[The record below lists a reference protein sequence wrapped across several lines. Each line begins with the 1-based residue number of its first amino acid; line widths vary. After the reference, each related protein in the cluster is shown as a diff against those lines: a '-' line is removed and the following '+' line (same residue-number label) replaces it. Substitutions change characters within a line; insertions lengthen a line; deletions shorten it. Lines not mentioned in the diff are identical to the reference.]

1 MFYKIPQI
9 CALSG
14 LRATQEELEYMD
26 DNIPE
31 AWIKIKV
38 ERKFINP
45 KWDAIQTVKLA
56 LVQQTLAALPE
67 EEREAHY
74 VNVSLQVEAQYA
86 QLESTTDEWIS
97 DIEEV
102 YIAPPE
108 QSRSLMKKYNGL
120 RKMLGLEEE
129 EEEEQEAPP
138 TPSVLK
144 AALVS
149 EEKEEKEEETVVNV
163 ETKAEENVKKDEQK
177 TEESVEIKSEKEEI
191 ATSIQ

>member
-14 LRATQEELEYMD
+14 LRATQDELEYMD

-86 QLESTTDEWIS
+86 QLEATTDEWIS

-138 TPSVLK
+138 TPSVLE
-144 AALVS
+144 AALKS
-149 EEKEEKEEETVVNV
+149 EEKEEKEEPVVAI
-163 ETKAEENVKKDEQK
+163 ETKEEEDVKKDE
-177 TEESVEIKSEKEEI
+177 ESVEQVKEEEI
-191 ATSIQ
+191 VTSVQ